1 MNRRS
6 LISLSAIAVLGV
18 ALLPSIAVSQQKSLK
33 DTIVGSWSITAV
45 VDQYESGKKIN
56 NWGTVKGNYSF
67 DGAGRFSQ
75 IIIGDAQPAMKTPD
89 PRKPDAPVVAYYG
102 SYTVNEGAKSIAA
115 KVDAGS
121 YSPRAGSEQTW
132 TVEIKGDTLTL
143 VGSPR
148 KDQEGT
154 FTPRLELKRAT

>member
-6 LISLSAIAVLGV
+6 LINLSAITALGLAVLPG
-18 ALLPSIAVSQQKSLK
+18 IAVSQQKSIK
-33 DTIVGSWSITAV
+33 DTIVGSWSITSV

-56 NWGTVKGNYSF
+56 NWGAVKGNISF
-67 DGAGRFSQ
+67 DRAGRFNQ

-102 SYTVNEGAKSIAA
+102 SYSVNEGNKTITTKLDAA
-115 KVDAGS
+115 S
-121 YSPRAGSEQTW
+121 YSPRAGTELTL
-132 TVEIKGDTLTL
+132 TVAIKGDTLSL

-154 FTPRLELKRAT
+154 FTPHLELKRAK

>member
-1 MNRRS
+1 MCNACVYGSRPGPRNGATRDAGSLRGVHPVERLRS
-6 LISLSAIAVLGV
+6 VSRWAVDDD
-18 ALLPSIAVSQQKSLK
+18 ALAAEAAEALA
-33 DTIVGSWSITAV
+33 AF
-45 VDQYESGKKIN
+45 
-56 NWGTVKGNYSF
+56 SF
-67 DGAGRFSQ
+67 DAAGRFSQ

-102 SYTVNEGAKSIAA
+102 NYTVNEGAKTIAV

-121 YSPRAGSEQTW
+121 YSPRAGSELTW
-132 TVEIKGDTLTL
+132 TVEIKGDTLSL

-154 FTPRLELKRAT
+154 YTPRVELKRAK